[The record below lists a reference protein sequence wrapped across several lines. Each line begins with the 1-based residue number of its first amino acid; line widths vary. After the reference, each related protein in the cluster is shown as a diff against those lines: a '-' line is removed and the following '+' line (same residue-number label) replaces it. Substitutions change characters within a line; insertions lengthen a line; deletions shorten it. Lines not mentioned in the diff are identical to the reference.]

1 MVLQMSTNL
10 SNIMPVKDFLKDV
23 LNAVKNV
30 RRRVILLILKKSGDL
45 SLDRIQE
52 KLKDKGF
59 YHSKSTIETCYLV
72 PLLRAR
78 LIVKRGRLFGLSSL
92 GEKIIREIEHFE
104 WPPELS
110 KMRKCYEELLLI
122 ALNKGTLTFK
132 DITYFIPRNEIS
144 RVVGRIK
151 RFLVRSKNRVFY
163 FLVSSDIYDDVS
175 PSERV
180 ILEII
185 KKAGEIPTSE
195 IIKKA
200 PFKARTVFKRLKS
213 LKEKGVI
220 NSFKQPLFYNLTS
233 QGKKISNFLCKI
245 ASIINEEER
254 AKEDLKNVIIEYLYN
269 KGEPVSEIELIEECL
284 SPFFESR
291 FKRSIEPDEFQ
302 MLKREL
308 KRAGIIV
315 GDPYNGYQLNKELF
329 LKITS
334 VQN

>member
-1 MVLQMSTNL
+1 MSTNL
-10 SNIMPVKDFLKDV
+10 SDVVPIKDFLKDV

-30 RRRVILLILKKSGDL
+30 RRRVILLILKEYGAL
-45 SLDRIQE
+45 SLDELQE
-52 KLKDKGF
+52 KLRDKGF
-59 YHSKSTIETCYLV
+59 YHSKSTIETCYLN
-72 PLLRAR
+72 PLLKAR
-78 LIVKRGRLFGLSSL
+78 LIVRRGRLFGLSSL
-92 GEKIIREIEHFE
+92 GEKIICEIENFE

-122 ALNKGTLTFK
+122 ALNNGALTFR
-132 DITYFIPRNEIS
+132 DITYFVPRNEVS

-163 FLVSSDIYDDVS
+163 FIVSPNVHYDVS
-175 PSERV
+175 PSERI

-185 KKAGEIPTSE
+185 REAGEISTSE
-195 IIKKA
+195 IIRKA

-213 LKEKGVI
+213 LKEKGI
-220 NSFKQPLFYNLTS
+220 IDSFKQPLFYNLTA
-233 QGKKISNFLCKI
+233 QGKEISSFLCKI
-245 ASIINEEER
+245 VSIIREEER
-254 AKEDLKNVIIEYLYN
+254 AKEDLKNIIIEYLYN

-302 MLKREL
+302 TLKREL

-315 GDPYNGYQLNKELF
+315 GDPYNGYQLNKEL
-329 LKITS
+329 LPKITS